1 MPNESKSGVDLRDS
15 VEVPRDQWEVF
26 LNGFSVIHHQWIV
39 TVEVLGR
46 EGEREVEVRER
57 PFTGASVHHPGPA
70 DKRIVIGLA
79 DTGPDNHLEHSI
91 INPIRLALTGNGD
104 DLIINDSDGTTTI
117 VHFVRALD
125 PANPSL
131 VAA

>member
-1 MPNESKSGVDLRDS
+1 MANESKSGVDLRDT

-26 LNGFSVIHHQWIV
+26 LNGFSVEYDQWIV

-57 PFTGASVHHPGPA
+57 PFTGASVDRAGTGE
-70 DKRIVIGLA
+70 KRIIIELA
-79 DTGPDNHLEHSI
+79 DTDPDHHLEHSI

-117 VHFVRALD
+117 VHFVRAVD
-125 PANPSL
+125 PANPSQ